1 MEKGWQ
7 PEKTIFDG
15 RFLREFL
22 ERPEIEEGWDRPAMS
37 EVQDFLFKLVDT
49 IPINSVYGCVVFRR
63 RVGFLT
69 GGLGKM
75 VLNRVLKRTRDFVKK
90 CLQEGEFDSIV
101 GRGGVAEF
109 EGTGFFMKPYDW
121 LPATTPKEVEDEMR
135 KIVAEADRNEDFA
148 AGCAWVVSE
157 VFLKSPNVFDVVKL
171 EKAFPLY
178 VSSFWQ
184 AAMTLPEDH
193 PKRRPLM
200 DEREGFLRSFASTP
214 EEGYLAYSAEKVFP
228 LPVAT

>member
-1 MEKGWQ
+1 
-7 PEKTIFDG
+7 
-15 RFLREFL
+15 
-22 ERPEIEEGWDRPAMS
+22 
-37 EVQDFLFKLVDT
+37 
-49 IPINSVYGCVVFRR
+49 
-63 RVGFLT
+63 
-69 GGLGKM
+69 
-75 VLNRVLKRTRDFVKK
+75 
-90 CLQEGEFDSIV
+90 
-101 GRGGVAEF
+101 
-109 EGTGFFMKPYDW
+109 
-121 LPATTPKEVEDEMR
+121 
-135 KIVAEADRNEDFA
+135 
-148 AGCAWVVSE
+148 